1 MAPRAEAG
9 RLRVAMVTNYPAD
22 DASFTGG
29 VETATAALLEGLRE
43 LHDEVEVH
51 VVSAPTGL
59 PHTLREERDGVHF
72 HFLATWRVLRPRLFS
87 RVVVTRR
94 ELRRIRPD
102 VVHAQD
108 NIALALGAVLAR
120 FPRLFTVH
128 GMKRHE
134 ASERTGWE
142 WAATHV
148 DAALE
153 RIVHRGFPTFIC
165 VSRYAASL
173 LPPTAQ
179 TFAIPNPVSRRFFA
193 AGSRRSLP
201 PQPHLLFVGA
211 LAPLKRPADL
221 LSAHLA
227 VLREVPSLRTTFCG
241 EVEDRGYA
249 AALRRRAEAD
259 ARGSVTFA
267 GRVGREELA
276 SLVAHSTALVL
287 PSAQENAP
295 MVIAEAMAA
304 GVPVIASRVGGI
316 PEMVC
321 DGETGLLFEAGDVEA
336 LTAQVRRMATDQ
348 ALARRLGEHA
358 RRVAMESEPG
368 IVARATLA
376 AYRGVVAANGCVG

>member
-1 MAPRAEAG
+1 VAPRSEAG

-22 DASFTGG
+22 HASFTGG
-29 VETATAALLEGLRE
+29 VETATAALLEGLCG

-51 VVSAPTGL
+51 VVSAPAGL
-59 PHTLREERDGVHF
+59 RRTLREERDGVQF
-72 HFLATWRVLRPRLFS
+72 HFLATPRALRPRLVS
-87 RVVVTRR
+87 RVVMARR

-102 VVHAQD
+102 LVHAQD

-134 ASERTGWE
+134 ARERTGWE
-142 WAATHV
+142 WAAAHV

-153 RIVHRGFPTFIC
+153 RVVHRGFPAFIC

-173 LPPTAQ
+173 LPSTAR

-193 AGSRRSLP
+193 AGSGRSLP
-201 PQPHLLFVGA
+201 PQPHLLFIGA

-221 LSAHLA
+221 LEAHLV

-241 EVEDRGYA
+241 EVEDRGYT
-249 AALRRRAEAD
+249 AALRRRAQAEGQ
-259 ARGSVTFA
+259 GSVTFA
-267 GRVGREELA
+267 GCVGREELA
-276 SLVAHSTALVL
+276 SLVGHSTALVL

-304 GVPVIASRVGGI
+304 GVPVVASRVGGI

-336 LTAQVRRMATDQ
+336 LTAHVRRLATDQ
-348 ALARRLGEHA
+348 GLARRLGERA
-358 RRVAMESEPG
+358 RCVAVGNEPG
-368 IVARATLA
+368 VVARATLA
-376 AYRGVVAANGCVG
+376 AYREVVVPNGCGK